1 MSHLSPSCNI
11 TTDKHKWSAEVA
23 FLTHLGTFLFEA
35 QCKCYEPLWSGMHPI
50 QASWQRP
57 SKFPLSNSRWN
68 YPEDRIPSQLKWEN
82 RHYSLE
88 NNDRNNTMW
97 ENKTKK
103 RSAKIRAPWQGL
115 PSWQATLP
123 KVPAPHTQ
131 HSATSHYHSHFL
143 RKLVGR
149 RMKMFR
155 ETSLRSRVS

>member
-103 RSAKIRAPWQGL
+103 RSAKITRSLTGAAILAGYPSQG
-115 PSWQATLP
+115 SSTA
-123 KVPAPHTQ
+123 HTALC
-131 HSATSHYHSHFL
+131 HSHYHSHFL

>member
-35 QCKCYEPLWSGMHPI
+35 QYKCYEPLWSGMHPV
-50 QASWQRP
+50 QSSWPKP

-68 YPEDRIPSQLKWEN
+68 YPEDKIPSPLKWEN

-88 NNDRNNTMW
+88 NNDRKNTMW

-103 RSAKIRAPWQGL
+103 HSAKIHAPWQGL
-115 PSWQATLP
+115 PSWQATP
-123 KVPAPHTQ
+123 SQGSSTAHTALY
-131 HSATSHYHSHFL
+131 HSHYHSRFL

-149 RMKMFR
+149 KMKTFR